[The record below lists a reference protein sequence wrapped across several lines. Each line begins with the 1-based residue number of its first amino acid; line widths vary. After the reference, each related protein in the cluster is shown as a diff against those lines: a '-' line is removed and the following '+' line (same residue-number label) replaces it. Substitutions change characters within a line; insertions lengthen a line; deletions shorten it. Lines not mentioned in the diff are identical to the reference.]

1 MFVSLRNRRKR
12 SRSRASADVGDGERQ
27 RVGLGAAGE
36 RHALLDELV
45 DLDHLPLPNLITTN
59 IS

>member
-1 MFVSLRNRRKR
+1 M
-12 SRSRASADVGDGERQ
+12 SADVGDGERQ

-45 DLDHLPLPNLITTN
+45 DLDHLPLPNLITAN